1 MSEPNGCIRIAPEVL
16 ATIVNLTAMS
26 IPGVVAMSPVP
37 RGRLLSRPQ
46 PDATR
51 GVQVR
56 VEDNTV
62 EADLY
67 LVVEHGAD
75 MVGVGNRV
83 QSAVSQAVHEMLGMR
98 VLQVNV
104 YIQGIE

>member
-1 MSEPNGCIRIAPEVL
+1 MSESPGAIRIAPEVL
-16 ATIVNLTAMS
+16 ATIVNLTAMAV
-26 IPGVVAMSPVP
+26 PGVVAMSEVP

-75 MVGVGNRV
+75 MVAVGNQV
-83 QSAVSQAVHEMLGMR
+83 QRAVGQAVHEMLGMGVR
-98 VLQVNV
+98 NVNV